1 MVLLF
6 HCDYIIC
13 LYINFVDL
21 SVSCHSCRVSS
32 IRSTTW
38 FRDYH
43 SMHLLLLTVIP
54 FSQSYQITS
63 KYNIS
68 IFQKIQIKTYPE
80 EFSRNMYLW
89 MLCHKRTEVIRL
101 GLVTEHSPS
110 PSMEICLCLAQTA
123 SSLQGLDGELL
134 RAENFTMTP
143 LHTEEMFM
151 FERKLKSD

>member
-1 MVLLF
+1 MSFQTPQCRTVAIQWYYCFIVITLF
-6 HCDYIIC
+6 VFTLI
-13 LYINFVDL
+13 L
-21 SVSCHSCRVSS
+21 SIFQFH
-32 IRSTTW
+32 
-38 FRDYH
+38 
-43 SMHLLLLTVIP
+43 VIP
-54 FSQSYQITS
+54 VECHLFGLPRDLETIIPCIYFYLQSYLFLSHTYQITS

-123 SSLQGLDGELL
+123 SSLQPLDGELL
-134 RAENFTMTP
+134 
-143 LHTEEMFM
+143 
-151 FERKLKSD
+151 